1 MRNTDKNSSSK
12 TISTINT
19 TIVIVALIT
28 MIMVASNNSGGLFLT
43 LTATVYGQSSNTTTN
58 SNNSNNSTLPVLL
71 IHGYMADA
79 SVWNKWT
86 ELLKKDGIAAY
97 PITFKQSDDKCG
109 SSAEHAKELS
119 KIIGQIKDETGQNK
133 VNIVGHS
140 KGGLDARVYL
150 ANNTKDVPNLIMIG
164 TPNAGSPLAQS
175 SEICTPAVYDL
186 RPGSAAT
193 EVKMNPNTKYYTIAG
208 EWDPQSGNCQLTPFL
223 PMEQSG
229 SSDLPKPNDGM
240 VPLSSVESQDYFIN
254 LGHSKSCHTNLMS
267 DYEYGLA
274 KDVLIGDNKQTGI
287 QKQQQQQPSQQQTG
301 IQKQQQQQPSQQK
314 IQETGVSVDL
324 TTPTAGNMYG
334 GDKKGSF
341 DFSFQNNNVLGTAKM
356 YEKPANGKVYEG
368 WFEDKGDASG
378 YSLSV
383 GKFKDDDNTL
393 ALNQTMVNPFT
404 YTVFFVTAEP
414 VDDPDP
420 KPSDVVVG
428 AKLPI
433 PFGQ

>member
-1 MRNTDKNSSSK
+1 MRNADRNNSAK
-12 TISTINT
+12 TIPTIT
-19 TIVIVALIT
+19 TPLVIVALIT
-28 MIMVASNNSGGLFLT
+28 MIIIVVSNNSGGQFLT
-43 LTATVYGQSSNTTTN
+43 SSIATVYGQSINTTTN
-58 SNNSNNSTLPVLL
+58 SNTSNNSTLPVLL

-79 SVWNKWT
+79 SVWNKWV
-86 ELLKKDGIAAY
+86 ELLKKDGIDAY

-109 SSAEHAKELS
+109 SAAEHAKELS
-119 KIIGQIKDETGQNK
+119 KIIGQIKEETGQNK

-150 ANNTKDVPNLIMIG
+150 ANNTKDVANLIMIG
-164 TPNAGSPLAQS
+164 TPNAGSPLAQT

-186 RPGSAAT
+186 RPGAAAT

-208 EWDPQSGNCQLTPFL
+208 DWNPDSGNCQLTPVI

-229 SSDLPKPNDGM
+229 FSNLPKPNDGM

-274 KDVLIGDNKQTGI
+274 KNVINQDNNQTEI
-287 QKQQQQQPSQQQTG
+287 QKQQQQ
-301 IQKQQQQQPSQQK
+301 QQQQQPSQQK
-314 IQETGVSVDL
+314 IQETGVSLDL
-324 TTPTAGNMYG
+324 TTPAAGNMYG
-334 GDKKGSF
+334 GDKKGSL
-341 DFSFQNNNVLGTAKM
+341 DFSFTNNNVLGTAKLN
-356 YEKPANGKVYEG
+356 EKPAEGKVYEG

-383 GKFKDDDNTL
+383 GKFKEDGNTL
-393 ALNQTMVNPFT
+393 TLNQTMVNPYT

-414 VDDPDP
+414 IDDPDP
-420 KPSDVVVG
+420 KPADIVVG

>member
-1 MRNTDKNSSSK
+1 MINTDR
-12 TISTINT
+12 IIT
-19 TIVIVALIT
+19 TITTTPIVVVVVVALIAI
-28 MIMVASNNSGGLFLT
+28 IMLSSNNSVGQFFT
-43 LTATVYGQSSNTTTN
+43 FTATVYGQSDNTTTN
-58 SNNSNNSTLPVLL
+58 SNTSNNSTLPVLL

-79 SVWNKWT
+79 TVWNKWID
-86 ELLKKDGIAAY
+86 LLKNDGIVVY
-97 PITFKQSDDKCG
+97 PITFKESDDKCG
-109 SSAEHAKELS
+109 SAAEHAKELS

-150 ANNTKDVPNLIMIG
+150 ANNTKDVANLIMIG

-175 SEICTPAVYDL
+175 SEVCTPAVYDL
-186 RPGSAAT
+186 RPGAAAT

-208 EWDPQSGNCQLTPFL
+208 EWDPQLGNCQLTPFL

-267 DYEYGLA
+267 EYEYGLA
-274 KDVLIGDNKQTGI
+274 KDVILENNKQTGI
-287 QKQQQQQPSQQQTG
+287 QKQQQQKQQ
-301 IQKQQQQQPSQQK
+301 QQQQQPSQQK
-314 IQETGVSVDL
+314 IQDTGVSLDL

-334 GDKKGSF
+334 GDKKGSI
-341 DFSFQNNNVLGTAKM
+341 DFSFQNNNVIGTAKM

-383 GKFKDDDNTL
+383 GKFKENENTL
-393 ALNQTMVNPFT
+393 ALNQTMVNPYT

-420 KPSDVVVG
+420 KPADVVVA

>member
-1 MRNTDKNSSSK
+1 MVNTNRILSSTIVVAGLIAMIMIISSSNSSREFF
-12 TISTINT
+12 N
-19 TIVIVALIT
+19 LIE
-28 MIMVASNNSGGLFLT
+28 MAY
-43 LTATVYGQSSNTTTN
+43 AQSNTNNNNNNTNAVTN
-58 SNNSNNSTLPVLL
+58 STTKLPVLL
-71 IHGYMADA
+71 IHGYMEDA
-79 SVWNKWT
+79 SVWNKWID
-86 ELLKKDGIAAY
+86 LLRKDGISTVY

-109 SSAEHAKELS
+109 SGAEHAKELS
-119 KIIGQIKDETGQNK
+119 NIIGQIKKETGQNK

-150 ANNTKDVPNLIMIG
+150 ANNTKDVANLIMIG
-164 TPNAGSPLAQS
+164 TPNAGSPLAKT

-186 RPGSAAT
+186 RPGAAVT

-208 EWDPQSGNCQLTPFL
+208 DWNPESGNCQLTPFL

-229 SSDLPKPNDGM
+229 FSNLPKPNDGI

-254 LGHSKSCHTNLMS
+254 LGHSKSCHSNLMS
-267 DYEYGLA
+267 EYEYGLA
-274 KDVLIGDNKQTGI
+274 KVILVEGSSNQTGS
-287 QKQQQQQPSQQQTG
+287 QEPQPQPRPQPQQSSQQRNQNSG
-301 IQKQQQQQPSQQK
+301 ISL
-314 IQETGVSVDL
+314 EL
-324 TTPTAGNMYG
+324 TTPAADNLYG

-341 DFSFQNNNVLGTAKM
+341 DLSFQNTSMIVTAGM
-356 YEKPANGKVYEG
+356 NEPPADGKVYEG

-383 GKFKDDDNTL
+383 GKFNEKDNILTV
-393 ALNQTMVNPFT
+393 NQRMVNPYT

-414 VDDPDP
+414 VNDPDP
-420 KPSDVVVG
+420 KPSSAVVG

>member
-1 MRNTDKNSSSK
+1 MINTDR
-12 TISTINT
+12 IIT
-19 TIVIVALIT
+19 TITTTPIVVVVVVALIAI
-28 MIMVASNNSGGLFLT
+28 IMLSSNNSVGQFFT
-43 LTATVYGQSSNTTTN
+43 FTATVYGQSNNTTTN
-58 SNNSNNSTLPVLL
+58 SNTSNNSTLPVLL

-79 SVWNKWT
+79 TVWNKWID
-86 ELLKKDGIAAY
+86 LLKKDGIVVY
-97 PITFKQSDDKCG
+97 PITFKESDDKCG
-109 SSAEHAKELS
+109 SAAEHAKELS

-150 ANNTKDVPNLIMIG
+150 ANNTKDVANLIMIG

-175 SEICTPAVYDL
+175 SEVCTPAVYDL
-186 RPGSAAT
+186 RPGAAAT

-208 EWDPQSGNCQLTPFL
+208 EWDPQLGNCQLTPFL

-267 DYEYGLA
+267 EYEYGLA
-274 KDVLIGDNKQTGI
+274 KDVILENNKQTGI
-287 QKQQQQQPSQQQTG
+287 QKQQQQKQQ
-301 IQKQQQQQPSQQK
+301 QQQQQPSQQK
-314 IQETGVSVDL
+314 IQDTGVSLDL

-334 GDKKGSF
+334 GDKKGSI
-341 DFSFQNNNVLGTAKM
+341 DFSFQNNNVIGSAKM
-356 YEKPANGKVYEG
+356 NEKPANGKVYEG

-383 GKFKDDDNTL
+383 GKFKENENTL
-393 ALNQTMVNPFT
+393 ALNQTMVNPYT

-420 KPSDVVVG
+420 KPADVVVA

>member
-1 MRNTDKNSSSK
+1 MINTDRIIT
-12 TISTINT
+12 TIT
-19 TIVIVALIT
+19 TTPIVIVVALIAI
-28 MIMVASNNSGGLFLT
+28 IMVSSSSDGGQFFT
-43 LTATVYGQSSNTTTN
+43 FTTTVYGQSNNATANSNT
-58 SNNSNNSTLPVLL
+58 SNNSTLPVLL

-79 SVWNKWT
+79 SVWNKWID
-86 ELLKKDGIAAY
+86 LLKKDGIVVY

-109 SSAEHAKELS
+109 SAAEHAKELS
-119 KIIGQIKDETGQNK
+119 KIIGQIKEETGQNK

-150 ANNTKDVPNLIMIG
+150 ANSTKDVANLIMIG

-175 SEICTPAVYDL
+175 SEVCTPAVYDL
-186 RPGSAAT
+186 RPGAAAT

-208 EWDPQSGNCQLTPFL
+208 EWDPQLGNCQLTPFL

-274 KDVLIGDNKQTGI
+274 KDIILGDNKQTGI
-287 QKQQQQQPSQQQTG
+287 QQQQKQQQQPSQQQ
-301 IQKQQQQQPSQQK
+301 PSQQK
-314 IQETGVSVDL
+314 IPDTGVSLDL

-334 GDKKGSF
+334 GDKKGSI

-356 YEKPANGKVYEG
+356 NEKPANGKVYEG

-383 GKFKDDDNTL
+383 GKFKENENTL
-393 ALNQTMVNPFT
+393 ALNQTMVNPYT

-428 AKLPI
+428 AQLPI